1 MHIENKNLFRLLD
14 LKKLRMVNL
23 PIEKAHGLPNE
34 CYVDK
39 NYFTIERKKIF
50 ENKWIVVGVG
60 SSVPN
65 IGDTKPFDLLG
76 IPLIILRDKKKK
88 S

>member
-1 MHIENKNLFRLLD
+1 MNIENKNLFRLLD
-14 LKKLRMVNL
+14 LKKLKMVNR

-39 NYFTIERKKIF
+39 NYFTIERKKF
-50 ENKWIVVGVG
+50 LRTNG
-60 SSVPN
+60 
-65 IGDTKPFDLLG
+65 LLLVLVAQYQKLVTLNH
-76 IPLIILRDKKKK
+76 LI